1 MNKIANIDAEYVT
14 ASEDK
19 RLGQIREWL
28 HTLGY
33 DDYQLVPASQD
44 ASFRRY
50 FRLTDQNQKS
60 VIIMD
65 APPVKESLSP
75 FIEIAQDW
83 SQSGISVPNIIE
95 YSRQLGLMILE
106 DFGSQ
111 TMLNI
116 LDDENRLLV
125 YKTAIDELTLIQQ
138 HRAGHVLPQYSNELL
153 LNEMQLFVDWYLAK
167 QCKHVLSR
175 SELSGMQRI
184 FKILADSANAQQ
196 KMNVH
201 RDYHSRNLMFRP
213 DCSLGVIDFQDAVY
227 GPMSYDLVSLL
238 KDCYFKLAENEREV
252 LIDYYLGSLNSNSQ
266 FAKIDRAD
274 FIRDFDLMGVQ
285 RHLKAIGIF
294 SRLYHRDGKADYL
307 KDIPRTA
314 SYILDLKNLYP
325 ELNVLQQ
332 ILSESLDLKKSE
344 WNDSC
349 EP

>member
-1 MNKIANIDAEYVT
+1 MNKIANIDAKYATE
-14 ASEDK
+14 SDDK
-19 RLGQIREWL
+19 RIGQIKEWL

-33 DDYQLVPASQD
+33 DNYQLLPASQD

-50 FRLTDQNQKS
+50 FRLMDENQKS

-65 APPVKESLSP
+65 APPDKESLSP

-83 SQSGISVPNIIE
+83 VQSGISVPRIRD
-95 YSRQLGLMILE
+95 YSRQLGLMVLE

-116 LDDENRLLV
+116 LEDDNRQLV

-138 HRAGHVLPQYSNELL
+138 HRAGHVLPQYSNQLL

-167 QCKHVLSR
+167 QCNYVLSR
-175 SELSGMQRI
+175 SELPEMQRV
-184 FKILADSANAQQ
+184 FKFLADTANAQQ
-196 KMNVH
+196 KVNVH
-201 RDYHSRNLMFRP
+201 RDFHSRNLMYRT
-213 DCSLGVIDFQDAVY
+213 DRSLGVIDFQDAVY
-227 GPMSYDLVSLL
+227 GPVSYDLVSLL
-238 KDCYFKLAENEREV
+238 KDCYFKHAENEREA
-252 LIDYYLGSLNSNSQ
+252 LIDYYLGSANSNIQ
-266 FAKIDRAD
+266 LAKINRAD

-314 SYILDLKNLYP
+314 SYIQDLDGLYP
-325 ELNVLQQ
+325 ELDILQQ
-332 ILSESLDLKKSE
+332 ILSESLELKNSDGI
-344 WNDSC
+344 DSC